1 MNKQAFGLIFY
12 VILVTGANIYL
23 WINTIQG
30 GSLPRSGRVIGLIV
44 MLAIAVLF
52 SDKFS
57 RNQYAPIFI
66 KIGGLVGMTVLF
78 FILSGR

>member
-23 WINTIQG
+23 WINTI
-30 GSLPRSGRVIGLIV
+30 L